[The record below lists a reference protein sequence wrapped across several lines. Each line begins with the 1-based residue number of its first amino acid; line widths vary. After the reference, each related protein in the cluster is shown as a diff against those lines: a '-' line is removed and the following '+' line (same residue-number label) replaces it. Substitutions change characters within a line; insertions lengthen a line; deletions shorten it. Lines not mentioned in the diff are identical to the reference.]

1 LREKNQAFEK
11 QNRAFDLTQALP
23 MFCFA
28 GEMKNQKKKRKTFV
42 VFCLNFKLCVEAK
55 TLNEIIQI
63 STQFLLLSA
72 F

>member
-1 LREKNQAFEK
+1 
-11 QNRAFDLTQALP
+11 